1 MIVGAVFTF
10 GVEDAKAKPPEPHYD
25 AVITVG
31 ADYVVRYNGRKMPDV
46 GALMRELTAD
56 VSQQPDLTVM
66 VRAHENLNEA
76 YVMMI
81 MKAVDR
87 YGIMPELETDD
98 TFTADTL

>member
-1 MIVGAVFTF
+1 
-10 GVEDAKAKPPEPHYD
+10 
-25 AVITVG
+25 
-31 ADYVVRYNGRKMPDV
+31 MPRQPRV
-46 GALMRELTAD
+46 TPSGQAAGSERSFGALMRELTAD